1 MKIMQIILNV
11 VQGEISISVKEDK
24 KDKKRKPSITDM
36 KKNRKLDDWM

>member
-1 MKIMQIILNV
+1 MKIMQIILNM

-24 KDKKRKPSITDM
+24 KDKKRKLSITDL